1 MRTLI
6 ITAAALTVA
15 SPAVAQAAS
24 DLAAT
29 TPAPSPAWSVDSRLT
44 APVDATLLPADA
56 AQQALPQRQRR
67 GGVVGRS
74 LVPAAIGAVLGSW
87 VGYVA
92 SQVSRSDWDKE
103 SNSEFNS
110 YRLGFAAG
118 GAAVGALTGALI
130 GNNLGGSTP
139 AGTPRSLAA
148 DTRTTISPEEKQATT
163 TARNAFELIQSLRP
177 RWLSTRGTNSP
188 RETAQGTGSG
198 GPGTN
203 QPPRVEVTPG
213 ESSLKVYMDN
223 VLMGDVSVLRQIAIN
238 SFTEVHY
245 FDSAR
250 ATHRWG
256 GGHMGGAIELI
267 TRPVTN

>member
-6 ITAAALTVA
+6 ITAAALTVT
-15 SPAVAQAAS
+15 SPVVAQSSS
-24 DLAAT
+24 DLAAPQT
-29 TPAPSPAWSVDSRLT
+29 VPATAWSVDTRLT
-44 APVDATLLPADA
+44 APVDATLLPANA
-56 AQQALPQRQRR
+56 AQQATPQRQRR

-92 SQVSRSDWDKE
+92 SQVTRSDWDKE

-118 GAAVGALTGALI
+118 GAAVGALTGAII
-130 GNNLGGSTP
+130 GNNLGSGSTP
-139 AGTPRSLAA
+139 GGAPRNLAT
-148 DTRTTISPEEKQATT
+148 DTRNTISPEEIQGTR
-163 TARNAFELIQSLRP
+163 ARNALELVQTLRP
-177 RWLSTRGTNSP
+177 RWLSTRGTNTP

-198 GPGTN
+198 GDGGGT
-203 QPPRVEVTPG
+203 VTLDVTPG
-213 ESSLKVYMDN
+213 ESPIKVYVDN
-223 VLMGDVSVLRQIAIN
+223 VLMGDLTALRTIPIG

-267 TRPVTN
+267 TRPPTN